1 MNDSTKWPW
10 PISTTINQEFDE
22 KVRLLLAREDVNRKL
37 IKGISQRVE
46 RLERGE
52 AAPPPTDLIPARR
65 PEEV

>member
-1 MNDSTKWPW
+1 MSKHYGEVLLNGMP
-10 PISTTINQEFDE
+10 INQEFDE